1 MKIILTSRR
10 CTWRERRIEAA
21 MAATAPKS
29 LTIRTYHVGFGDC
42 FLLSFAYANG
52 KEKHVLVDFGSTG
65 LPLDTESPKS
75 RMMDIALDIEK
86 RTKKKLHAVVATHRH
101 KDHISGFETKKGGK
115 GTGDVIRRLKP
126 DLVVQPWTEDP
137 DLGTKATGPE
147 DKGKNTNG
155 KQVAMLS
162 QMQSIAALTALQTRA
177 TRYFKKDLRSQFYF
191 LGESNIKNPSAVKN
205 LMTMGKKREYL
216 HAGKKTGLARVLP
229 GVKVDVLGPPTVKQS
244 ASIKKQRAR
253 DPNEFWQLQAKA
265 MNAAVSVAGT
275 SAQVLFPNHV
285 RSNGPRF
292 PVESRW
298 LIYHAR
304 NIRGDNLLQ
313 IVRMLDKAMNNT
325 SVILLFR
332 VGKSSLLFP
341 GDAQIENWQ
350 FALDNKANQKLLA
363 GVDVYKVGHHGSLNA
378 TPKTLWAGFQ
388 KKSKDR
394 TDKSRLRTLMST
406 MEHKH
411 GSEKTHT
418 EVPRTTLVSA
428 LKTNSDLFSTQEL
441 TGKKFFHDT
450 VVTFG
455 KSPAKG
461 KAKPAKAKAK
471 KRTA

>member
-1 MKIILTSRR
+1 
-10 CTWRERRIEAA
+10 

-42 FLLSFAYANG
+42 FLLSFAYASG
-52 KEKHVLVDFGSTG
+52 KEKHILVDFGSTG
-65 LPLDTESPKS
+65 LPSEIPPAERKS

-86 RTKKKLHAVVATHRH
+86 RTNNKLHAVVATHRH

-137 DLGTKATGPE
+137 ELGTKATGPK
-147 DKGKNTNG
+147 DLKAGNK

-162 QMQSIAALTALQTRA
+162 QMHSVAALTALQTKA
-177 TRYFKKDLRSQFYF
+177 TRYFNKDLRSQFYF

-205 LMTMGKKREYL
+205 LMTMGKKAEYL
-216 HAGKKTGLARVLP
+216 HAGKKTALQSVLP
-229 GVKVDVLGPPTVKQS
+229 GVKVDVLGPPTVAQT
-244 ASIKKQRAR
+244 ATIKKQRAR
-253 DPNEFWQLQAKA
+253 DPDEFWQLQATA
-265 MNAAVSVAGT
+265 MNAAVPATGAGK
-275 SAQVLFPNHV
+275 QLLFPKHV
-285 RSNGPRF
+285 RSEGPKF
-292 PVESRW
+292 PVETRW
-298 LIYHAR
+298 LIHHAR
-304 NIRGDNLLQ
+304 GIRGDNLLQ

-363 GVDVYKVGHHGSLNA
+363 SVDVYKVGHHGSLNA

-388 KKSKDR
+388 KKSKVR

-411 GSEKTHT
+411 GDEESDT

-450 VVTFG
+450 IVKF
-455 KSPAKG
+455 
-461 KAKPAKAKAK
+461 
-471 KRTA
+471 